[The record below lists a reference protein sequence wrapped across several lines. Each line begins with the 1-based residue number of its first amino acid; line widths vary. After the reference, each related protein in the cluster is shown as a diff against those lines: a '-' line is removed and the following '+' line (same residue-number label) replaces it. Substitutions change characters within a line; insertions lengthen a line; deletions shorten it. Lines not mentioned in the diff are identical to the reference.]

1 MMHKLLNN
9 KAPECLTETFAPL
22 RDGSIYNLRGSDHNV
37 TLPKLN
43 TEYFEKR
50 FFFIVVQNYQCNSLP
65 TNLKTA
71 HFVTSFR
78 RSLRTFSLQKLS
90 S

>member
-1 MMHKLLNN
+1 MMHKVLNN

-37 TLPKLN
+37 APPKAN
-43 TEYFEKR
+43 TEYLN
-50 FFFIVVQNYQCNSLP
+50 QP
-65 TNLKTA
+65 TNLKSEQFIT
-71 HFVTSFR
+71 FR
-78 RSLRTFSLQKLS
+78 RSLRTVSLQILS